1 MSFEKF
7 THVGRGYKP
16 KVSITKSGLIGFNQG
31 AVKHFKLDRYDWA
44 ILYYDNDNDCI
55 GIGLTNDANEEGV
68 CKLRKRASGADVSA
82 RSFFDY
88 FEINYDE
95 TSRYDATWDDNEKK
109 IVVSLG

>member
-16 KVSITKSGLIGFNQG
+16 KVSVTRSGLLGFNQG
-31 AVKHFKLDRYDWA
+31 AVKHFELEKYDWA
-44 ILYYDNDNDCI
+44 ILYYDKDSARI
-55 GIGLTNDANEEGV
+55 GIGLTNNENEDGI
-68 CKLRKRASGADVSA
+68 CKLRKRAAGADVSA

-95 TSRYDATWDDNEKK
+95 TNRYDATWDDNEKM